1 MPRAWLP
8 GTEDFSFSGLKTAV
22 LQLMEGAQ
30 GGGEEPG
37 ASRYTRAGAAAT
49 SDGGI
54 SIPAVAASF
63 QEAVVDVLA
72 TKTLRAARRLGVR
85 QVLLAGGVA
94 ANLALRER
102 LEAELAPVGI
112 GLRYPLVAFCTD
124 NAAMIAAAGYF
135 HLRLGERSGLDLD
148 VAPGLQLPFSP
159 AHR

>member
-1 MPRAWLP
+1 
-8 GTEDFSFSGLKTAV
+8 
-22 LQLMEGAQ
+22 
-30 GGGEEPG
+30 
-37 ASRYTRAGAAAT
+37 
-49 SDGGI
+49 
-54 SIPAVAASF
+54 
-63 QEAVVDVLA
+63 VLA
-72 TKTLRAARRLGVR
+72 TKTLRAARGLGVR

-112 GLRYPLVAFCTD
+112 GLRYPPVAFCTD

-148 VAPGLQLPFSP
+148 VAPGLQLPFAP